1 MKKKIALVTGITGQ
15 DGAYLSK
22 LLLNHDY
29 KVYGAY
35 RRSSSLNPW
44 RLDELGILDPI
55 DLVPF
60 ELLEKSN
67 IERII
72 KKIKPDEIYNF
83 AAQSYVA
90 VSFENPIYTAETD
103 AIGTL
108 RILESIRMINKRIK
122 FYQASSS
129 EMFGKM
135 NETALNEKS
144 KFYPRSPYAASK
156 AFSHYITINYR
167 EAYGIF
173 ACSGMLF
180 NHESPLRG
188 TEFVTRKITS
198 TLAEIK
204 AGRKKVLELG
214 NYYAKRDWG
223 YAADFVEGIW
233 KMMQARNPDD
243 YVLATG
249 EQHSVKEFTNY
260 AAKLFG
266 FNLIWKKDKMNDEY
280 AVDKNTKKI
289 IIKKNKDY
297 CRPSDVSS
305 LKGNPNKAKKKLGWY
320 PKTKFKGLV
329 RIMVDADRKRSLL
342 GRIIQ

>member
-108 RILESIRMINKRIK
+108 RILESIRMKNKRIK

-297 CRPSDVSS
+297 YRPSDVSS